1 MVVFMRNNQTSNEDL
16 LQLAVKAAKEGQK
29 EGARVMFRQ
38 LHTRDKRN
46 ETAIMW
52 LAKLATS
59 QEERVSWLTKALE
72 LNPTNE
78 VAKKALEKLDYAEK
92 SNQNKILL
100 LFGSVAVLMIITVL
114 VVVIILATR

>member
-1 MVVFMRNNQTSNEDL
+1 MRNNQTSNEDL
-16 LQLAVKAAKEGQK
+16 LQLAIKAAKEGQK

-38 LHTRDKRN
+38 LHARDKRN

-59 QEERVSWLTKALE
+59 QEERVSWLRKALD

-78 VAKKALEKLDYAEK
+78 VAKKALEKLDYVEK
-92 SNQNKILL
+92 SNQNKILI
-100 LFGSVAVLMIITVL
+100 LFGGIAVFMIITVI
-114 VVVIILATR
+114 VVIVIIATR

>member
-1 MVVFMRNNQTSNEDL
+1 MRNNQTSNEDL

-38 LHTRDKRN
+38 LHARDKRN

-52 LAKLATS
+52 LAKLAPS
-59 QEERVSWLTKALE
+59 QKERVSWLQKALD

-100 LFGSVAVLMIITVL
+100 LFGGVAVLMIITVL
-114 VVVIILATR
+114 VVVVILATR